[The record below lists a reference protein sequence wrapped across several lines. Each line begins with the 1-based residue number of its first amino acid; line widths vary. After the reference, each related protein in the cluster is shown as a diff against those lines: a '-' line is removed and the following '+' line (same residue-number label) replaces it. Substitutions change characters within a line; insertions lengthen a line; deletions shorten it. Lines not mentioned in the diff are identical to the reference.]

1 MTRLRGRGGLMKKM
15 AIIVFVSTFAL
26 GCGGS
31 GDEGAYD
38 AEPAV
43 EAALLEVEA
52 PPALEV
58 PEPREVT
65 SDDDWEARVHNKN
78 IEVLG
83 VINII
88 NPVAAYIVEGFK
100 LYGDSFSPTL
110 HEEWEDT
117 QVQLTAATTLYDS
130 CKERM
135 EAGDYDKQLFLDLE
149 EVWQLLVKT
158 GVAGVR
164 TKSMVDSEL
173 TKLKG

>member
-1 MTRLRGRGGLMKKM
+1 MKKI
-15 AIIVFVSTFAL
+15 AILILVPGL
-26 GCGGS
+26 LIGCGGTS
-31 GDEGAYD
+31 DETAYE
-38 AEPAV
+38 AEEPAA
-43 EAALLEVEA
+43 EAVLLEVEA

-65 SDDDWEARVHNKN
+65 GEDDWEARAHNKN

-88 NPVAAYIVEGFK
+88 NPIAAYIVEGFK
-100 LYGDSFSPTL
+100 QYGDSFSPTL

-135 EAGDYDKQLFLDLE
+135 AAGDYDKQLFLDLE

-164 TKSMVDSEL
+164 TKSMIDGEL
-173 TKLKG
+173 ARLKG

>member
-1 MTRLRGRGGLMKKM
+1 MKKI
-15 AIIVFVSTFAL
+15 AILILVPGL
-26 GCGGS
+26 LIGCGGTS
-31 GDEGAYD
+31 DENAYE
-38 AEPAV
+38 AEEPAA
-43 EAALLEVEA
+43 EAVLLEVEA

-58 PEPREVT
+58 PEPREMT
-65 SDDDWEARVHNKN
+65 GEDDWEARAHNKN

-88 NPVAAYIVEGFK
+88 NPIAAYIVEGFK
-100 LYGDSFSPTL
+100 QYGDSFSPTL

-135 EAGDYDKQLFLDLE
+135 AAGDYDKQLFLDLE

-164 TKSMVDSEL
+164 TKSMIDGEL
-173 TKLKG
+173 ARLKG

>member
-1 MTRLRGRGGLMKKM
+1 MKQF
-15 AIIVFVSTFAL
+15 AIIFFVSTIAL

-31 GDEGAYD
+31 GEEAAYD
-38 AEPAV
+38 AEPAA

-65 SDDDWEARVHNKN
+65 ADDDWEAKAHNKN

-100 LYGDSFSPTL
+100 QYGDSFSPTL

-135 EAGDYDKQLFLDLE
+135 AAGDYNKQQYGRQRAEKTQRLKPNCYDGLRIAG
-149 EVWQLLVKT
+149 LLRWR
-158 GVAGVR
+158 GSG
-164 TKSMVDSEL
+164 L
-173 TKLKG
+173 CYI